1 MTVSFML
8 VYLALVLT
16 PVILDW
22 KEDRQWKSLRSEI

>member
-16 PVILDW
+16 PVILDRR
-22 KEDRQWKSLRSEI
+22 EDRLWNSLQSNI